1 MSALMSNAREA
12 MCYIYRMEKTNP
24 YTELQE
30 QLRKAWDELDYAHLW
45 LTASEWDEYT
55 NLDDKLNSAQ
65 QKARAYLELVDR
77 ISWTMRKG

>member
-1 MSALMSNAREA
+1 
-12 MCYIYRMEKTNP
+12 MEKPNP
-24 YTELQE
+24 YRELQE

-45 LTASEWDEYT
+45 LTASEWDEQT